1 MFNIYYVQT
10 MLFIHYCVNTFVL
23 KILCDFAVFA
33 VNRYSSKVNL
43 GVKVIKLL
51 FFLLLI
57 IVAVNGY
64 SSKVNLGVFW
74 LQCNHIDHSCIYT
87 HTRAH
92 THKHPH
98 THTQTHTDMQH
109 TDYTLTVYDRV
120 LKTIQSEMCLFT
132 REC

>member
-51 FFLLLI
+51 FFLVI
-57 IVAVNGY
+57 DYCCCEWVFQQSQPG
-64 SSKVNLGVFW
+64 GV
-74 LQCNHIDHSCIYT
+74 LV
-87 HTRAH
+87 
-92 THKHPH
+92 
-98 THTQTHTDMQH
+98 
-109 TDYTLTVYDRV
+109 TV
-120 LKTIQSEMCLFT
+120 
-132 REC
+132 